1 MTASEERLRLKE
13 LKSRLLRFSGFESSS
28 LPRLISS
35 NSHRLSVTTWSATW
49 APPLFPPRP
58 NQARAAS
65 RFAERAAVTANES
78 HRS

>member
-1 MTASEERLRLKE
+1 MVTPPKTSVSRGALVGDLGTFFISAS
-13 LKSRLLRFSGFESSS
+13 S
-28 LPRLISS
+28 
-35 NSHRLSVTTWSATW
+35 
-49 APPLFPPRP
+49 